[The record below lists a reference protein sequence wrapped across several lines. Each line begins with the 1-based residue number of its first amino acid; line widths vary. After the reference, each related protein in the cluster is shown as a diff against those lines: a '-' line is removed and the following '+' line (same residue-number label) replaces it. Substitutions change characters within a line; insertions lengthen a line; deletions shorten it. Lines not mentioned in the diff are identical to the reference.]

1 MPPYTVQYLCSA
13 RPVWR
18 DAFETDD
25 WTSAVTHCYNVRASR
40 RQPTRI
46 LDFNNQEVFLLP

>member
-13 RPVWR
+13 RPVWC

-25 WTSAVTHCYNVRASR
+25 WISAVTHCYNIRASR
-40 RQPTRI
+40 RRPTRI
-46 LDFNNQEVFLLP
+46 LDGIDQEVYRLP